1 MGPEFSVGIK
11 RTDYQILQSVCARH
25 RYYISVTDS
34 DEKGEAMFRSLN
46 RKMTDFAIE
55 HRWELSLPEGY
66 HSQLS
71 DRLHFTLMKI
81 NRATNAG
88 TCRLVADAYSSKQA
102 FDFSALVGKNRI
114 LPLWVTIPD
123 VPADTNCMFISK

>member
-1 MGPEFSVGIK
+1 
-11 RTDYQILQSVCARH
+11 
-25 RYYISVTDS
+25 
-34 DEKGEAMFRSLN
+34 
-46 RKMTDFAIE
+46 
-55 HRWELSLPEGY
+55 
-66 HSQLS
+66 
-71 DRLHFTLMKI
+71 MKI

-88 TCRLVADAYSSKQA
+88 TCRLVADAYSSKQV